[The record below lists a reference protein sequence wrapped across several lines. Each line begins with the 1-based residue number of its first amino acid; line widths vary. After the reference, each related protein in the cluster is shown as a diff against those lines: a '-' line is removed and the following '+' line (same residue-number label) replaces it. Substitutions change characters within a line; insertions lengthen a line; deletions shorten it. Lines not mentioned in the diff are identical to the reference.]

1 MFAGWL
7 SYLLRLHILTYC
19 CYLHRY
25 SENTIEGAII
35 KKSDI
40 RVFFAGLLPL
50 FVLAHFGHH
59 VVGASL
65 RPLMPM
71 IRTDLKL
78 SYTQSGFVLSAFAI
92 TSGISQLPAGWL
104 ADRFGV
110 RLAVVIGISGVAVA
124 GLMIGLSHSYVA
136 LIAFLVLAAILGG
149 GYHPAASAAVS
160 ASVSPENRGKALGIH
175 LLGGSSAFW
184 VMPLLA
190 APIAVAWGW
199 RSSFVMLS
207 IPTII
212 LGIVLYVLISRRTR
226 VQRAELQT
234 SNNDLPE
241 LPAKIQWRKLAP
253 FLIMSIATGTM
264 VQSVSGY
271 LSLFAVDYLGVTDA
285 TAARL
290 IAVTPFVGLFAAPMG
305 GYLSDRFGSV
315 PVLIVVS
322 CLAAPLIYLIGVV
335 PNVAIFVVVMVAIG
349 LVTNTR
355 MPTSESYIFG
365 NTPAHR
371 RATILGFY
379 FFAGAE
385 VAGLLTPVVGYLI
398 DQIGFY
404 NSVSIISGSLAVIVV
419 ACSLFMLKNRG
430 K

>member
-1 MFAGWL
+1 
-7 SYLLRLHILTYC
+7 
-19 CYLHRY
+19 
-25 SENTIEGAII
+25 
-35 KKSDI
+35 
-40 RVFFAGLLPL
+40 
-50 FVLAHFGHH
+50 
-59 VVGASL
+59 
-65 RPLMPM
+65 M
-71 IRTDLKL
+71 IRTDLHL
-78 SYTQSGFVLSAFAI
+78 NYTRSGFVLSAFAV

-110 RLAVVIGISGVAVA
+110 RLAVLIGISGVAVA

-175 LLGGSSAFW
+175 LIGGSSAFW
-184 VMPLLA
+184 VVPLVA
-190 APIAVAWGW
+190 APIAVAWEW
-199 RSSFVMLS
+199 RSSFVVLS

-212 LGIVLYVLISRRTR
+212 LGIALYILIGRRTQ
-226 VQRAELQT
+226 VQHAEPQT
-234 SNNDLPE
+234 DDNGLPM

-253 FLIMSIATGTM
+253 FIIMSIATGTM
-264 VQSVSGY
+264 IQSVSGY
-271 LSLFAVDYLGVTDA
+271 LSLFAVDYLGVSDA

-290 IAVTPFVGLFAAPMG
+290 IAVTPLVGLFAAPMG

-322 CLAAPLIYLIGVV
+322 CLAAPLLYLIGVV
-335 PNVAIFVVVMVAIG
+335 PNVAMLVVVMVAIG

-355 MPTSESYIFG
+355 MPASESYIFG
-365 NTPAHR
+365 NIPARR

-398 DQIGFY
+398 DEIGFY
-404 NSVSIISGSLAVIVV
+404 KSVSVISGSLAVIVV
-419 ACSLFMLKNRG
+419 ACSLYMLKNRG

>member
-1 MFAGWL
+1 M
-7 SYLLRLHILTYC
+7 T
-19 CYLHRY
+19 
-25 SENTIEGAII
+25 II

-59 VVGASL
+59 VIGASL

-71 IRTDLKL
+71 IRTDLNL
-78 SYTQSGFVLSAFAI
+78 NYTQSGFVLSAFSV

-110 RLAVVIGISGVAVA
+110 RLAVVFGISGVAIA
-124 GLMIGLSHSYVA
+124 GLMIGLSHSYMA

-160 ASVSPENRGKALGIH
+160 ASVSPENRGRALGVH
-175 LLGGSSAFW
+175 LIGGSSTFW
-184 VMPLLA
+184 IVPLLA
-190 APIAVAWGW
+190 APIAVTWGW
-199 RSSFVMLS
+199 RSSFLVLS
-207 IPTII
+207 IPTIV
-212 LGIVLYVLISRRTR
+212 LGVVLYILIGRRTQ
-226 VQRAELQT
+226 VQSTVPQT
-234 SNNDLPE
+234 SNSDLPA
-241 LPAKIQWRKLAP
+241 LPTRIQWRKLAP
-253 FLIMSIATGTM
+253 FLIISIATGTM

-271 LSLFAVDYLGVTDA
+271 LSLFAVDYLGVTEA

-290 IAVTPFVGLFAAPMG
+290 IAVTPLVGLFAAPMG
-305 GYLSDRFGSV
+305 GYLSDRLGSV
-315 PVLIVVS
+315 PVMVVVG
-322 CLAAPLIYLIGVV
+322 CVAAPLIYLIGIV
-335 PNVAIFVVVMVAIG
+335 PNVTMLVVVMVAIG
-349 LVTNTR
+349 LLTNTR

-385 VAGLLTPVVGYLI
+385 AAGLLTPLVGYLI
-398 DQIGFY
+398 DKIGFY
-404 NSVSIISGSLAVIVV
+404 HSVSIISGSLAVIVV
-419 ACSLFMLKNRG
+419 VCSLFLLRSRAK
-430 K
+430 

>member
-1 MFAGWL
+1 M
-7 SYLLRLHILTYC
+7 
-19 CYLHRY
+19 
-25 SENTIEGAII
+25 
-35 KKSDI
+35 
-40 RVFFAGLLPL
+40 LPL

-59 VVGASL
+59 VIGASL

-71 IRTDLKL
+71 IRTDLNL
-78 SYTQSGFVLSAFAI
+78 NYTQSGFVLSAFAV

-136 LIAFLVLAAILGG
+136 LIAFLVLAAIMGG

-175 LLGGSSAFW
+175 LIGGTSAFW
-184 VMPLLA
+184 VVPLLA

-199 RSSFVMLS
+199 RSSFIVLS
-207 IPTII
+207 IPTMI
-212 LGIVLYVLISRRTR
+212 LGIALYILISRRTR
-226 VQRAELQT
+226 IQRAELQT
-234 SNNDLPE
+234 NNIDFSALPT
-241 LPAKIQWRKLAP
+241 KVQWRKLVP
-253 FLIMSIATGTM
+253 FLTISIATGVM

-271 LSLFAVDYLGVTDA
+271 LSLFAVDNLGVSEV

-290 IAVTPFVGLFAAPMG
+290 IAVTPLVGLFGAPMG
-305 GYLSDRFGSV
+305 GYLSDRFGGV

-322 CLAAPLIYLIGVV
+322 CLAAPLIYVIGVV
-335 PNVAIFVVVMVAIG
+335 PNVFMLIVVMVVIG
-349 LVTNTR
+349 LVSNTR

-365 NTPAHR
+365 NVPEHR
-371 RATILGFY
+371 RATVLGLY

-385 VAGLLTPVVGYLI
+385 VAGLLTPFVGYLI
-398 DQIGFY
+398 DQIGFHDT
-404 NSVSIISGSLAVIVV
+404 VSIISGSLAVIVV
-419 ACSLFMLKNRG
+419 ACTSFMLINRG
-430 K
+430 E

>member
-1 MFAGWL
+1 M
-7 SYLLRLHILTYC
+7 T
-19 CYLHRY
+19 
-25 SENTIEGAII
+25 II

-40 RVFFAGLLPL
+40 QVFFASFLPL

-59 VVGASL
+59 VIGASL

-71 IRTDLKL
+71 IRTDLNL
-78 SYTQSGFVLSAFAI
+78 NYTQSGFVLSAFSV

-104 ADRFGV
+104 ADHFGV
-110 RLAVVIGISGVAVA
+110 RLAVVFGISGVAIA

-136 LIAFLVLAAILGG
+136 LMAFLVLAAILGG

-160 ASVSPENRGKALGIH
+160 ASASPENRGKALGIH
-175 LLGGSSAFW
+175 LIGGTSAFW
-184 VMPLLA
+184 IVPLVA
-190 APIAVAWGW
+190 APIAVTWGW
-199 RSSFVMLS
+199 RSSFLILS
-207 IPTII
+207 IPTMI
-212 LGIVLYVLISRRTR
+212 LGIALYMLISRRTK
-226 VQRAELQT
+226 VQRAEPQICD
-234 SNNDLPE
+234 NDLPV
-241 LPAKIQWRKLAP
+241 LPARIQWRKLAP

-271 LSLFAVDYLGVTDA
+271 LSLFAVDYLGVSEA

-290 IAVTPFVGLFAAPMG
+290 IAVTPLVGLFAAPMG
-305 GYLSDRFGSV
+305 GYLSDRFGGV
-315 PVLIVVS
+315 PVIIVVG
-322 CLAAPLIYLIGVV
+322 CLAAPLIFLIGVV
-335 PNVAIFVVVMVAIG
+335 PNAAMLVVVMVTIG

-365 NTPAHR
+365 NVPAHR

-385 VAGLLTPVVGYLI
+385 VAGLLTPLVGYLI

-404 NSVSIISGSLAVIVV
+404 NTISIISGSLAVIVV
-419 ACSLFMLKNRG
+419 ACALFMLKNRG
-430 K
+430 E

>member
-1 MFAGWL
+1 MFAGWFG
-7 SYLLRLHILTYC
+7 YLLRLQILAYC
-19 CYLHRY
+19 SYLPRY
-25 SENTIEGAII
+25 SENTVEVTII
-35 KKSDI
+35 KKSDL
-40 RVFFAGLLPL
+40 RVFFASLIPL

-59 VVGASL
+59 VIGASL

-71 IRTDLKL
+71 IRTDLGL
-78 SYTQSGFVLSAFAI
+78 NYTQSGFVLSAFSV

-110 RLAVVIGISGVAVA
+110 RLAVLFGISGVAVA
-124 GLMIGLSHSYVA
+124 GLMIGLTHSYVA

-175 LLGGSSAFW
+175 LIGGSSTFW
-184 VMPLLA
+184 IVPLLA
-190 APIAVAWGW
+190 APIAVAWEW
-199 RSSFVMLS
+199 RSSFIVLS
-207 IPTII
+207 IPTIV
-212 LGIVLYVLISRRTR
+212 LGIALYIFIGRRIK
-226 VQRAELQT
+226 VQRAMPQPDE
-234 SNNDLPE
+234 NGLPT
-241 LPAKIQWRKLAP
+241 LTNKIQWRKLAP

-264 VQSVSGY
+264 VQSISGY
-271 LSLFAVDYLGVTDA
+271 LSLFAVDYLGVSEA

-290 IAVTPFVGLFAAPMG
+290 IAVTPLVGLFAAPMG
-305 GYLSDRFGSV
+305 GYLSDRFGGI
-315 PVLIVVS
+315 PVITVVS

-335 PNVAIFVVVMVAIG
+335 PNTAMLVVVMVVIG

-365 NTPAHR
+365 NVPAHR

-385 VAGLLTPVVGYLI
+385 ISGLLTPVVGYLI
-398 DQIGFY
+398 DEIGFY
-404 NSVSIISGSLAVIVV
+404 NTVSAISGSLAVIVLTC
-419 ACSLFMLKNRG
+419 ALFMLKNRG

>member
-1 MFAGWL
+1 
-7 SYLLRLHILTYC
+7 LHQ
-19 CYLHRY
+19 Y
-25 SENTIEGAII
+25 SENAVKVTII

-40 RVFFAGLLPL
+40 KVFLAGLLPL

-59 VVGASL
+59 VIGASL

-71 IRTDLKL
+71 IRTDLSL
-78 SYTQSGFVLSAFAI
+78 SYTQSGFVLSAFAV

-110 RLAVVIGISGVAVA
+110 RLAVLFGISGVAVA
-124 GLMIGLSHSYVA
+124 GLMIGLSYSYVA

-160 ASVSPENRGKALGIH
+160 ASVSPENRGRALGLH
-175 LLGGSSAFW
+175 LIGGSSAFW
-184 VMPLLA
+184 IVPLLA
-190 APIAVAWGW
+190 APIAVTWGW
-199 RSSFVMLS
+199 RSSFVVLS

-212 LGIVLYVLISRRTR
+212 FGIALYILISRRTR
-226 VQRAELQT
+226 IQRTEPQT
-234 SNNDLPE
+234 DDNDLPA
-241 LPAKIQWRKLAP
+241 LPTKIQWRKLTP

-264 VQSVSGY
+264 IQSVSGY
-271 LSLFAVDYLGVTDA
+271 LSLFAVDYLHVSEA

-290 IAVTPFVGLFAAPMG
+290 IAVTPLVGLFAAPMG

-322 CLAAPLIYLIGVV
+322 CLAAPLLYLIGVA
-335 PNVAIFVVVMVAIG
+335 PNVAMLVVVMVAIG

-385 VAGLLTPVVGYLI
+385 AAGLLTPAVGYLI

-404 NSVSIISGSLAVIVV
+404 NTVSIISGSLAVIVV

>member
-1 MFAGWL
+1 MFAGFL
-7 SYLLRLHILTYC
+7 SYLLELHVLTHC
-19 CYLHRY
+19 CCLRRY
-25 SENTIEGAII
+25 SENTVEVTNI

-40 RVFFAGLLPL
+40 RVFFASLLPL

-59 VVGASL
+59 VIGASL

-71 IRTDLKL
+71 IRTDLHL
-78 SYTQSGFVLSAFAI
+78 NYTQSGFVLSAFSV

-110 RLAVVIGISGVAVA
+110 RLAVLIGISGVAVA
-124 GLMIGLSHSYVA
+124 GLMIGLTHSYVA

-175 LLGGSSAFW
+175 LIGGTSAFW
-184 VMPLLA
+184 IVPLIA

-199 RSSFVMLS
+199 RSSFVVLS
-207 IPTII
+207 IPTIVF
-212 LGIVLYVLISRRTR
+212 GIVLYVLISRRTQ
-226 VQRAELQT
+226 VQRAEPQT
-234 SNNDLPE
+234 DDNGLPA

-253 FLIMSIATGTM
+253 FLIMSIAIGTM

-271 LSLFAVDYLGVTDA
+271 LSLIAVDYFGVSEA

-290 IAVTPFVGLFAAPMG
+290 IAITPFVGLFAAPMG
-305 GYLSDRFGSV
+305 GYLSDRFGGI
-315 PVLIVVS
+315 PVIIVAG

-335 PNVAIFVVVMVAIG
+335 PNVAMLVVVMVAIG
-349 LVTNTR
+349 LVSNTR

-365 NTPAHR
+365 NVPAHR

-385 VAGLLTPVVGYLI
+385 TAGLFTPLIGYI
-398 DQIGFY
+398 IEKIGLY
-404 NSVSIISGSLAVIVV
+404 NTVSIISGSLAVIVV
-419 ACSLFMLKNRG
+419 ACALFMLKNRG

>member
-1 MFAGWL
+1 M
-7 SYLLRLHILTYC
+7 HQ
-19 CYLHRY
+19 Y
-25 SENTIEGAII
+25 SENVIEVTII

-65 RPLMPM
+65 RPLLPM
-71 IRTDLKL
+71 IRNDLNL
-78 SYTQSGFVLSAFAI
+78 SYTQAGFVLSAFSV

-110 RLAVVIGISGVAVA
+110 RMAVLIGISGVAVA

-175 LLGGSSAFW
+175 LIGGSSAFW
-184 VMPLLA
+184 VVPLLA
-190 APIAVAWGW
+190 APIAVAWEW
-199 RSSFVMLS
+199 RSSFVVLS
-207 IPTII
+207 IPAMI
-212 LGIVLYVLISRRTR
+212 LGIALYILIGRRTQ
-226 VQRAELQT
+226 VQRAEPQND
-234 SNNDLPE
+234 NNG
-241 LPAKIQWRKLAP
+241 LPALPARIQWRKLAP
-253 FLIMSIATGTM
+253 FLLMSVATGTM

-271 LSLFAVDYLGVTDA
+271 LSLFAVDYLGVSEA

-290 IAVTPFVGLFAAPMG
+290 IAVTPLVGLFAAPMG

-335 PNVAIFVVVMVAIG
+335 PNVAMLVVVMVAIG
-349 LVTNTR
+349 LVSNTR

-365 NTPAHR
+365 NIPAHR

-385 VAGLLTPVVGYLI
+385 AAGLLTPVVGYLI
-398 DQIGFY
+398 DEIEFY
-404 NSVSIISGSLAVIVV
+404 NTTSIISGSLAVIVV
-419 ACSLFMLKNRG
+419 ACSIFMLKNRG